1 MDSKGR
7 VSIPVRFR
15 DTLRADYDEQLIL
28 SVGEGCLVAYPL
40 EEWEKL
46 EDSLQKLPRFSRVVK
61 DYKRMFVSSAQE
73 CPLDSQGRILV
84 PPELRIRASLTD
96 KILFVGMI
104 DYFEVWNRDQYMQK
118 YVPMLEKISEIEEE
132 MDGLTGKKQD

>member
-15 DTLRADYDEQLIL
+15 DTLRTDYDEQLIL

-46 EDSLQKLPRFSRVVK
+46 EDSLQQFPRFSRVVK
-61 DYKRMFVSSAQE
+61 DYKRMFVSAAQE

-132 MDGLTGKKQD
+132 LNGLAGKKQD